1 MPVAG
6 IRERVGG
13 LQRSGHGGIRRLLT
27 DEQPG
32 ARVEDVGHE
41 PRRLVPTAELQRFVD
56 ERHRLLVAALLM
68 RLREHVQPVG
78 EQPTSSSLPRTR
90 PTGLGENLDGVVRGA
105 EACEQASC
113 CTQRARGPRHPR
125 PLRGGRPRRHAP
137 TALPCSS
144 AACSAWA
151 SSTAVRAR
159 DPGSTPLSLSSRS
172 TSLSVSTASA
182 A

>member
-1 MPVAG
+1 VATAAS
-6 IRERVGG
+6 V
-13 LQRSGHGGIRRLLT
+13 SLT

-113 CTQRARGPRHPR
+113 CTSTRAADGI
-125 PLRGGRPRRHAP
+125 LGLFSEVGRVPHAP

-144 AACSAWA
+144 AACSAGPA
-151 SSTAVRAR
+151 APRSGRAIPAPR
-159 DPGSTPLSLSSRS
+159 RSRS
-172 TSLSVSTASA
+172 LRA
-182 A
+182 ARR